1 MKAKAL
7 ILENSYLKAV
17 SKKSKK
23 RGEEEEMKLQLDM
36 YRATEDKNIT
46 NEMSLTAME
55 GQKGIPKTN
64 HL

>member
-1 MKAKAL
+1 
-7 ILENSYLKAV
+7 
-17 SKKSKK
+17 
-23 RGEEEEMKLQLDM
+23 MKLQLDM